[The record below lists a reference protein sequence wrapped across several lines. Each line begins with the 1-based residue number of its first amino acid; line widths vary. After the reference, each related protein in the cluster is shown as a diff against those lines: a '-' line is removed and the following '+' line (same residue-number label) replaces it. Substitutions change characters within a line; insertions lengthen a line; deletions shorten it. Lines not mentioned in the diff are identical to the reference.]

1 MLWQRSGSSLP
12 HAMNDPSFLPLG
24 LRHGWYDARPPFGIT
39 QGDRRSH
46 MWVLGASGT
55 GKSSF
60 IQSCLQQDIKA
71 GRGVGVIDPHGDLAA
86 AVLAAVPPE
95 RVNDVVLLDM
105 MDTAWPVAL
114 NVLQG
119 ASKPET
125 VAASLVGAF
134 KNHFQDSW
142 GPRLEYCLYMSLAAL
157 TAANNTSLLGVNRF
171 LVDEAYRAQVL
182 GMVKDPAVLNFWEYE
197 FPTHDRDRREWVA
210 PIQNK
215 IGQFFSFPV
224 ARNCLGQASGRLFIR
239 KLMDRKAIFI
249 ARIPRAV
256 LGLSGTNLFGSLLV
270 SLFEIA
276 ALEREDT
283 PEEDRVD
290 FHLYVDEFQCFSSL
304 TFAHA
309 LSEVRK
315 YRLNLTLV
323 NQYTQSLEPAV
334 LDAVLGN
341 CATIISFRVS
351 GQDGELLS
359 RAYADHIP
367 AKQFVNLS
375 RGQILVRLQEHGV
388 QQVPFAGETFAPIP
402 IDHGMS
408 EIIREQSRARYA
420 RPRAEVEAQ
429 IERFLLSRH
438 AKARRDGGLVAA
450 PVRKK

>member
-1 MLWQRSGSSLP
+1 
-12 HAMNDPSFLPLG
+12 MNDPSFLPLG
-24 LRHGWYDARPPFGIT
+24 WRNAWYDQRAPFGIG
-39 QGDRRSH
+39 QMDRRSH

-55 GKSSF
+55 GKTSF
-60 IQSCLQQDIKA
+60 IERCLQQDIQA

-95 RVNDVVLLDM
+95 RINDVVLLDM

-119 ASKPET
+119 ASEPET

-134 KNHFQDSW
+134 KNHFADSW
-142 GPRLEYCLYMSLAAL
+142 GPRLEYCLYMCIASL
-157 TAANNTSLLGVNRF
+157 TAANNTSLLGVNRL
-171 LVDEAYRAQVL
+171 LVDEAYRAQIL
-182 GMVKDPAVLNFWEYE
+182 GMVTDPAVQMFWQYE

-224 ARNCLGQASGRLFIR
+224 IRNCLGQASGRLSVREI
-239 KLMDRKAIFI
+239 MDRRAIFI

-270 SLFEIA
+270 SLFEVA
-276 ALEREDT
+276 ALQRQDT

-290 FHLYVDEFQCFSSL
+290 FHLYVDEFQNFSSL

-315 YRLNLTLV
+315 YRLNLILV
-323 NQYTQSLEPAV
+323 NQYTKSLEPQV
-334 LDAVLGN
+334 LEAVLGN
-341 CATIISFRVS
+341 CATIISFRVN

-359 RAYADHIP
+359 HAYADDIP
-367 AKQFVNLS
+367 AKRFVNLA

-388 QQVPFAGETFAPIP
+388 QQVPFEGVTFAPVSV
-402 IDHGMS
+402 DYGMS
-408 EIIREQSRARYA
+408 EVIRRQSRARYA
-420 RPRAEVEAQ
+420 RPRTQVEQQ
-429 IERFLLSRH
+429 IERFLLS
-438 AKARRDGGLVAA
+438 ARKS
-450 PVRKK
+450 PP